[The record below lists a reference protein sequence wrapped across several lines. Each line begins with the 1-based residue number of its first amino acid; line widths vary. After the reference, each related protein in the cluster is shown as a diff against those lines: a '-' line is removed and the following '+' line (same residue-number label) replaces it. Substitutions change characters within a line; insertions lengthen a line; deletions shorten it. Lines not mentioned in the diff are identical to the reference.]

1 MSTGTSPAATGDT
14 APPAP
19 GRRRSLATRV
29 SWGLADQAVSSLTN
43 FAVGLVVARSLGA
56 VDFGIFALAWATFGG
71 ALNISRG
78 LASDPFVVRFNGT
91 STDVWRAALRR
102 ATGTAVLVGLAAGAV
117 GVGVGALIGGPV
129 GAAFVALGV
138 VMPALLLQDAW
149 RFGFF
154 AAGRG
159 HQAFANDTVWAVALV
174 PGLAVAAL
182 NPSVVTF
189 VLAWGGAAAVAALY
203 GCFQARAVPRPL
215 GCRSW
220 LRDQRDL
227 GARYVLENVSNSG
240 AGQIRTYGLGAIT
253 GLVAIGSVR
262 GAELLLGPFL
272 AVLMGLSLVAV
283 PEAARVARA
292 NPSRLPRFCL
302 LLGGVQA
309 VAALTW
315 GLMLLFFLPDA
326 IGTQLLGSVWP
337 AASALLLPATLS
349 VTFAGLSSGASTGL
363 RALGAARRGLRA
375 QLFTSAAYIVGGL
388 TGAVVDGAVG
398 SSWGVALGCLLGS
411 GAWWVQLRN
420 AHRAHD
426 RTPTTT
432 TEEKG

>member
-1 MSTGTSPAATGDT
+1 MSTGTSPLAVGGAAPT
-14 APPAP
+14 ASA
-19 GRRRSLATRV
+19 RRRTLANRV

-78 LASDPFVVRFNGT
+78 LTSDPFVVRFNGT
-91 STDVWRAALRR
+91 ATDVWRAALRR
-102 ATGTAVLVGLAAGAV
+102 ATGTALLVGLAT
-117 GVGVGALIGGPV
+117 GVIGVGAGLAIGGPV
-129 GAAFVALGV
+129 GAAIIALGV

-159 HQAFANDTVWAVALV
+159 HQAFANDTVWALALV
-174 PGLAVAAL
+174 PGLALAAL
-182 NPSVVTF
+182 HPSVVAF
-189 VLAWGGAAAVAALY
+189 ILAWGGAAAVAALC
-203 GCFQARAVPRPL
+203 GCFQARALPHPA
-215 GCRSW
+215 GFRSW
-220 LRDQRDL
+220 LRDHRDL

-283 PEAARVARA
+283 PEAARVVRA
-292 NPSRLPRFCL
+292 DPARLPRFCL

-315 GLMLLFFLPDA
+315 GLALVFFLPDA

-337 AASALLLPATLS
+337 AASALLLPATLA

-363 RALGAARRGLRA
+363 RALGAARHGLRA
-375 QLFTSAAYIVGGL
+375 QLFTSAAYVSGGL
-388 TGAVVDGAVG
+388 TGAVLDGAVG

-411 GAWWVQLRN
+411 GVWWLQLRL
-420 AHRAHD
+420 AHRTHD
-426 RTPTTT
+426 HRPTT